1 MKTVVVTG
9 GSSGIGKAI
18 CEAFSQKGFSVYELS
33 RSGKDNGKIVH
44 IDCDVTNEESVDAA
58 FSKIADCTK
67 KIDIL
72 VNNAGF
78 GISGAAELTSL
89 EQAKKQFDVNFFGTV
104 ACTNKAVKYMRE
116 SGGGCIVN
124 ISSLAA
130 ELSIPFQAFYSASK
144 AAVNSLTLA
153 MANELKPFGI
163 KVCALMPGDV
173 KTGFTAAREKDTSGD
188 TLYRGILKKSVA
200 TMEHDEQNG
209 MTPEEI
215 AAAVCKLAVS
225 KSPKPL
231 STVGAQYKL
240 FASLAKLLPIRAV
253 NSIIGMI
260 YAR

>member
-18 CEAFSQKGFSVYELS
+18 CEVFADKGFSVYELS
-33 RSGKDNGKIVH
+33 RSGKDNGKIIHV
-44 IDCDVTNEESVDAA
+44 DCDVTNEESIDNA
-58 FSKIADCTK
+58 FSEIIKSAG
-67 KIDIL
+67 KIDVL

-78 GISGAAELTSL
+78 GISGAAEFTSL
-89 EQAKKQFDVNFFGTV
+89 EKAKKQFDVNFFGTV

-116 SGGGCIVN
+116 AGGGRIIN

-144 AAVNSLTLA
+144 SAVNSLTLA

-163 KVCALMPGDV
+163 TVCALMPGDV
-173 KTGFTAAREKDTSGD
+173 KTGFTAAREKDTSAD
-188 TLYRGILKKSVA
+188 TVYRGILKKSVA

-209 MTPEEI
+209 MSPERI
-215 AAAVCKLAVS
+215 ADAVYKLSES

-240 FASLAKLLPIRAV
+240 FAVLAKLLPIRAV